1 MSLITLTFGSKKP
14 SAKPQDYT
22 KVSQIDIST
31 PMERHIMRQK
41 LANGLKGKA
50 EIKRACRFYAQENVY
65 VVAQVTEGILCNEM
79 KAFYGDKELELL
91 QLESK
96 YGDKA
101 RKGNVVGLTLKGI
114 NEWELEKGGV
124 LNFRSA

>member
-1 MSLITLTFGSKKP
+1 
-14 SAKPQDYT
+14 
-22 KVSQIDIST
+22 
-31 PMERHIMRQK
+31 MERHIMRQK
-41 LANGLKGKA
+41 LANGLEGKA